1 VPMPRDADLRGA
13 MTAAPKPI
21 ATVDKCPVCGT
32 ANAARASTRHGWL
45 GGSVYGG
52 GAALLRALK
61 HVVPDLTSVEASGG
75 PLENAP
81 LRRRR
86 YACGCGTR
94 WSTIEIRVGD
104 LIALARAVA
113 DHWADKPA
121 EPAKEAS

>member
-1 VPMPRDADLRGA
+1 L
-13 MTAAPKPI
+13 TAAPRQPAKP
-21 ATVDKCPVCGT
+21 AVTVDKCPTCGT
-32 ANAARASTRHGWL
+32 EGAARASTRHGWL

-61 HVVPDLTSVEASGG
+61 HIAPDLTTVKAQGG
-75 PLENAP
+75 HLENAP

-121 EPAKEAS
+121 VPEEAA